1 MPSGVVHNDKIYIIN
16 DANPQVYDP
25 KFNAWSKCPTPG
37 VNFINILHV
46 CFLYESALHSIFG
59 AKILFEKGM
68 HKMLMKLTPAKPT
81 SELSCM
87 ISWKDSILLF
97 SVFRV
102 LSFNTTLN
110 TWSVLNAGVNFINI
124 LQVPFAY
131 KSLFGSFSL
140 VTCK

>member
-1 MPSGVVHNDKIYIIN
+1 MMPILKFMIQNSILGQNGQR
-16 DANPQVYDP
+16 QVSISSTFYM
-25 KFNAWSKCPTPG
+25 C
-37 VNFINILHV
+37 V
-46 CFLYESALHSIFG
+46 FLYESALHSIFG

-124 LQVPFAY
+124 LQAPFLY
-131 KSLFGSFSL
+131 KSILRSFF
-140 VTCK
+140 